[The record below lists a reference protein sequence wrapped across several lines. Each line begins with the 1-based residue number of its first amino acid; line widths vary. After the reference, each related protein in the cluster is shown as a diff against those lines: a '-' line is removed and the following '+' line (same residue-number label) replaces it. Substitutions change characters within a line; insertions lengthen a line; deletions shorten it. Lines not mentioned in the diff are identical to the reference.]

1 VSKGRNPFLSFST
14 AVVAVVLVAALPGHA
29 QIFGGGDE
37 VARKQL
43 ADQSRRIEDLRQQ
56 VTRLEESLKSVSATN
71 PALGLADQL
80 EGLRREM
87 MQLRGQL
94 EVLGN
99 DIQMASKRQRDMY
112 VDLDSRMKRLEQPP
126 AAEAAPAAAQP
137 SAAAP
142 ATAAAAAAPAAATTG
157 ASAKPVQPAVA
168 TTTRPAQA
176 AAPQA
181 TEAETRAY
189 EAAQGQRRIG
199 NYQGAIAAFR
209 NFIAENPKSSLAH
222 RAQYWI
228 GDSYYNLREF
238 KSAIQSQQKLI
249 ASYPDST
256 SVPDALLNIASCQ
269 IELGDTA
276 AARKTLD
283 RLIAR
288 YPASD
293 AAEKGRR
300 RLTSTTSR

>member
-1 VSKGRNPFLSFST
+1 VNNSKLLPL
-14 AVVAVVLVAALPGHA
+14 AAILAAALLAAPGYA

-43 ADQSRRIEDLRQQ
+43 ADQSRRIEELRQQ
-56 VTRLEESLKSVSATN
+56 VTRLEESLKAVSATN

-80 EGLRREM
+80 EGLRKEM

-94 EVLGN
+94 EVVGN

-142 ATAAAAAAPAAATTG
+142 AAAPTAAAAAAAAPAAATAG

-168 TTTRPAQA
+168 TTTRPGQA

-181 TEAETRAY
+181 TEAEARAY

-300 RLTSTTSR
+300 RLTATK

>member
-1 VSKGRNPFLSFST
+1 VNNSKLLPL
-14 AVVAVVLVAALPGHA
+14 AAILAAALLAAPGYA

-43 ADQSRRIEDLRQQ
+43 ADQSRRIEELRQQ
-56 VTRLEESLKSVSATN
+56 VARLEESLKAVSATN

-80 EGLRREM
+80 EGLRKEM

-94 EVLGN
+94 EVVGN

-142 ATAAAAAAPAAATTG
+142 AAAPTAAAAAAAAPAAATAG

-176 AAPQA
+176 AVPQA
-181 TEAETRAY
+181 TEAEARAY

-300 RLTSTTSR
+300 RLTATK